1 MTRRI
6 LILAGATFLLGSLDL
21 ALVNGKSY
29 ARKASPGGDSSSY
42 MPFTIANVHFEQNAA
57 NEDFE
62 MVFEAKGDSEG
73 LAKLTVV
80 SPDGRAVV
88 DFTAPTVATLGVR
101 QLRCEFPVPRE
112 AKSLESAYPEGIYTF
127 DGTTASGDKLHG
139 QDTLNHQLP
148 APTSFLHPEIEAA
161 GVAIKN
167 LQITWMPVK
176 NLSAYIIYI
185 EQTED
190 KAVNITAKLHGTVA
204 AFDVPDGFL
213 LPGTEYKLS
222 IGTVTDKG
230 NISFVETTFFTT
242 KRE

>member
-6 LILAGATFLLGSLDL
+6 LILAGATLLLGSLGL

-29 ARKASPGGDSSSY
+29 ARRASPGVDASSF

-62 MVFEAKGDSEG
+62 VVFEANGGSEG
-73 LAKLTVV
+73 LAKLIVV
-80 SPDGRAVV
+80 APDGRAVV
-88 DFTAPTVATLGVR
+88 DFTAPAAATLGVR
-101 QLRCEFPVPRE
+101 RLRFEFPGPQE
-112 AKSLESAYPEGIYTF
+112 IKSLESAYPEGVYTF
-127 DGTTASGDKLHG
+127 DGTTAAGNKLHG

-148 APTSFLHPEIEAA
+148 ASVSFLHPEIEAA

-167 LQITWMPVK
+167 LQITWTPVN
-176 NLSAYIIYI
+176 NLSAYIIYL
-185 EQTED
+185 EQTEN
-190 KAVNITAKLHGTVA
+190 KAVNLTAKLPGSVA
-204 AFDVPDGFL
+204 AFNVPNGFL

-222 IGTVTDKG
+222 IGTVTSNG